1 MTQIR
6 NKQIFDPG
14 RFSDQ
19 NKDMVGLVTTADG
32 DQAVGIGIVD
42 PVLTETAV
50 DVFVNGMK
58 IFVDPTAGEA
68 FFRDSTGT
76 ITRPQAFAQQG
87 DILYWQGSFAK
98 YELDATD
105 RIDYVYL
112 TPSRN

>member
-42 PVLTETAV
+42 PVSV
-50 DVFVNGMK
+50 
-58 IFVDPTAGEA
+58 
-68 FFRDSTGT
+68 STGSSC
-76 ITRPQAFAQQG
+76 R
-87 DILYWQGSFAK
+87 YW
-98 YELDATD
+98 Y
-105 RIDYVYL
+105 R
-112 TPSRN
+112 